1 MTMESHE
8 ILVVPGTTNLGR
20 EVCRLGRAGGHEMIS
35 FSLKGRP
42 DIDEPWLAGVH
53 WNKVHSGPF
62 ELPRDSI
69 NGGVRLV
76 CLPGQ
81 PSPGEPAPS
90 ELTRLLDDA
99 SDKSAAHIVYAATNR
114 QSPAAGP
121 TPSEQLVLQ
130 RADEFAAGTTV
141 LQLPSIDPA
150 ADPVEG
156 PDLADNA
163 DSVRSSDRP
172 ELEAP
177 DTCPAV
183 PVGQAGMA
191 TLRAALQPETTGLV
205 GCRAA
210 TRLGYAAMIR

>member
-1 MTMESHE
+1 MESHE
-8 ILVVPGTTNLGR
+8 ILVVPGTTKLGR
-20 EVCRLGRAGGHEMIS
+20 EVCRLGRAGGHELTS
-35 FSLKGRP
+35 FSSEGRP
-42 DIDEPWLAGVH
+42 EIDEPWLAGVD
-53 WNKVHSGPF
+53 WEKVDSGP
-62 ELPRDSI
+62 LSPPRKRI
-69 NGGVRLV
+69 NKGARLV
-76 CLPGQ
+76 YLPGQ
-81 PSPGEPAPS
+81 PSPGDHEPS
-90 ELTRLLDDA
+90 ELIRLLDDA
-99 SDKSAAHIVYAATNR
+99 SDQSAARIVYAATDR

-150 ADPVEG
+150 AHPVEG

-163 DSVRSSDRP
+163 APVRSADHT
-172 ELEAP
+172 ETEAP
-177 DTCPAV
+177 DTCSAV

-191 TLRAALQPETTGLV
+191 LLRAALQPETTGLV